1 MSRGGVSFREA
12 NHAIQQFMADLI
24 INLPTGR
31 ANAISLRALADRMAV
46 PVADRRW
53 RFTKTKPGLST
64 VREWIRAAQQQG
76 HDVLSS
82 PRAGVWIAADDGEG
96 LDVIEELRGQVHA
109 LERRMAAINQGKC
122 ALRTC
127 RAELPE
133 KVVRRGG
140 LYCCPEHRYRAA
152 IERAS

>member
-1 MSRGGVSFREA
+1 MSARGVKLDVLRAMIVFSLQP
-12 NHAIQQFMADLI
+12 I
-24 INLPTGR
+24 GR
-31 ANAISLRALADRMAV
+31 DNAISVRVLRDRLAPDFEIAI
-46 PVADRRW
+46 
-53 RFTKTKPGLST
+53 ST
-64 VREWIRAAQQQG
+64 LRCHLVMMQRGGYGI
-76 HDVLSS
+76 LTS
-82 PRAGVWIAADDGEG
+82 PRAGVWIAADDGER

-140 LYCCPEHRYRAA
+140 LYCCPDHRYRAA
-152 IERAS
+152 IARAS